1 VHGRQVAR
9 VAVRRYSFLA
19 AFLAATAAVPS
30 FAADDAIQALN
41 ARLKPG
47 LYETITESQT
57 EMPGVPMAQDG
68 KLVQKG
74 SECITA
80 RDLEISLLGHD
91 DGMAD
96 PQCPVSK
103 YEFAGDRASFTIAC
117 GGDSTTNYR
126 VAFVPGGYD
135 LDVDARA
142 RAVQGFPGLNIKM
155 KKQARYA
162 GPCK

>member
-1 VHGRQVAR
+1 MRL
-9 VAVRRYSFLA
+9 AVRRFPLLA
-19 AFLAATAAVPS
+19 AFIAGTLAVPL
-30 FAADDAIQALN
+30 FAADDALQALN

-47 LYETITESQT
+47 FYETNTESQT
-57 EMPGVPMAQDG
+57 EMPGVPMENGG
-68 KLVQKG
+68 KQVQKG

-96 PQCPVSK
+96 PQCPLSK
-103 YEFAGDRASFTIAC
+103 YESAGDRASFTIAC
-117 GGDSTTNYR
+117 GGDSTINYR

-155 KKQARYA
+155 RKQARYA